1 MTKMNILLG
10 IIGFVVTMIA
20 AFVVTA
26 LAIAIKRKNNNRF
39 KMTWFDIMPFFIF
52 YIIVIYYQIINI

>member
-1 MTKMNILLG
+1 MNILLG

-26 LAIAIKRKNNNRF
+26 LAIAK
-39 KMTWFDIMPFFIF
+39 
-52 YIIVIYYQIINI
+52 

>member
-10 IIGFVVTMIA
+10 IVGFAVAMIA

-26 LAIAIKRKNNNRF
+26 LAIAK
-39 KMTWFDIMPFFIF
+39 
-52 YIIVIYYQIINI
+52 